1 VRQRKVRP
9 RLHASAVTLVAKE
22 ISSHLRVGHERKA
35 LRFALGLR
43 GGVMPFKSEA
53 QRRYFEANKSKLE
66 KQGVDVEEWEQ
77 ASKGMKLPERAPKKA
92 TKKKK
97 GSRLVNASA

>member
-1 VRQRKVRP
+1 MSIV
-9 RLHASAVTLVAKE
+9 
-22 ISSHLRVGHERKA
+22 
-35 LRFALGLR
+35 

-77 ASKGMKLPERAPKKA
+77 ASKGMKLPERAPKKS
-92 TKKKK
+92 TDKKKK
-97 GSRLVNASA
+97 TQAG

>member
-1 VRQRKVRP
+1 MPVRSRWLQRRSLATYAFVMN
-9 RLHASAVTLVAKE
+9 
-22 ISSHLRVGHERKA
+22 GKA